1 MKEFREKY
9 IYYALIVLLT
19 LVGIVFLPLIGLDQN
34 GEINFNFPASAMGW
48 IIWAVSKGAIC
59 VVNCLIFHFFT
70 LQGKDNIKDN
80 EDYIKGL
87 KELNKYRDR
96 DETVKS
102 PWELERGAYL
112 KKGGTV
118 LISTAMSL
126 FALPSL
132 VLQFSLINFLSVLF
146 SMIMAVAFGVMQMRD
161 TEDRWTKDL
170 TNYVEYLKQTS
181 MGKEDKSVSINS
193 ELVDKIVEGVER
205 CKNVTNVPNS
215 ERSDVLSSLDTL
227 SSSIDNGK

>member
-1 MKEFREKY
+1 MKEFREKS

-19 LVGIVFLPLIGLDQN
+19 LVGIVFLALIGLDQN
-34 GEINFNFPASAMGW
+34 GQINFNFPASIMGW

-87 KELNKYRDR
+87 KELNKYRDK

-132 VLQFSLINFLSVLF
+132 VLQSSLINFLSVLF

-181 MGKEDKSVSINS
+181 MGKEGKPGSIDT
-193 ELVDKIVEGVER
+193 ERVDKIVEGIER
-205 CKNVTNVPNS
+205 CENVATVPNS
-215 ERSDVLSSLDTL
+215 KRSDVISSLDTL

>member
-34 GEINFNFPASAMGW
+34 GEINLNFPASIMGW

-59 VVNCLIFHFFT
+59 VVNCLIFHFFV

-80 EDYIKGL
+80 ADYIKGL
-87 KELNKYRDR
+87 KELNKYRDK
-96 DETVKS
+96 DETIKS

-146 SMIMAVAFGVMQMRD
+146 SMIMAVSFGAMQMRE

-181 MGKEDKSVSINS
+181 MGKEDKPMSINS
-193 ELVDKIVEGVER
+193 ERVDKIVEGIER
-205 CKNVTNVPNS
+205 CENVTTVPNG
-215 ERSDVLSSLDTL
+215 ERSDVISSLDTL
-227 SSSIDNGK
+227 SSSVDNGK

>member
-19 LVGIVFLPLIGLDQN
+19 LVGIVFLPLVGLDQN

-87 KELNKYRDR
+87 KELNKYRDK

-181 MGKEDKSVSINS
+181 VGKENKPVSIDS
-193 ELVDKIVEGVER
+193 ELVDNIVEGIER
-205 CKNVTNVPNS
+205 CENVATVHNS
-215 ERSDVLSSLDTL
+215 ERSNVLSSLDTL
-227 SSSIDNGK
+227 SSSVDNRK

>member
-170 TNYVEYLKQTS
+170 TNYVEYLKQAS
-181 MGKEDKSVSINS
+181 MGKEGKSVSTDP
-193 ELVDKIVEGVER
+193 ELVDKIVEGIER
-205 CKNVTNVPNS
+205 CENVTTVSNS
-215 ERSDVLSSLDTL
+215 ERSNVLGSLDTL

>member
-87 KELNKYRDR
+87 KELNKYRDK
-96 DETVKS
+96 DETIKS

-181 MGKEDKSVSINS
+181 VEKEDKHVSIDT
-193 ELVDKIVEGVER
+193 ELVDKIVEGIER
-205 CKNVTNVPNS
+205 CENVATVPSS

-227 SSSIDNGK
+227 SSSVNNGK